1 MQVKLSRMDPRQM
14 ERIPPIK
21 AVMTLFPHSVGIDDS
36 IETARRAMSAQQIRH
51 LAVTEE
57 RRLVGVISARE
68 IELATG
74 ARVVR
79 DAHRAGAYVV
89 ELTEPLD
96 RVLLAMAKS
105 HLGSA
110 LVVKRG
116 KLVGI
121 FTTSDACR
129 IFGECL
135 RNLFPNNDDEAA

>member
-1 MQVKLSRMDPRQM
+1 M
-14 ERIPPIK
+14 ERIPTIK
-21 AVMTLFPHSVGIDDS
+21 AVMTPFPHSVGIDDS
-36 IETARRAMSAQQIRH
+36 IETARAAMRAHAIRH

-57 RRLVGVISARE
+57 GQLVGVISARE

-74 ARVVR
+74 AQLVR
-79 DAHRAGAYVV
+79 DLQLALANVV

-96 RVLLAMAKS
+96 RVLFAMAKS

-121 FTTSDACR
+121 FTSSDACR
-129 IFGECL
+129 IFGQCL
-135 RNLFPNNDDEAA
+135 RNLFPNDDDEAA

>member
-1 MQVKLSRMDPRQM
+1 M
-14 ERIPPIK
+14 ERIPTIK
-21 AVMTLFPHSVGIDDS
+21 AVMTPFPHSVGIDDS
-36 IETARRAMSAQQIRH
+36 IETARAAMRAHAIRH

-57 RRLVGVISARE
+57 GQLVGVISARE

-74 ARVVR
+74 AQLVR
-79 DAHRAGAYVV
+79 DLQLALANVV

-96 RVLLAMAKS
+96 RVLFAMAKS

-121 FTTSDACR
+121 FTSSDACR

-135 RNLFPNNDDEAA
+135 RNLFPNDDDEAA

>member
-1 MQVKLSRMDPRQM
+1 M

-21 AVMTLFPHSVGIDDS
+21 AVMTPFPHSVELGDS
-36 IETARRAMSAQQIRH
+36 IEKARQAMSEHRIRH
-51 LAVTEE
+51 LPVTDQG
-57 RRLVGVISARE
+57 RLVGVMSARE
-68 IELATG
+68 LEVASD

-79 DAHRAGAYVV
+79 DAHLAGAYVV

-96 RVLLAMAKS
+96 RVLLTMAKS

-121 FTTSDACR
+121 FTTTDACR

-135 RNLFPNNDDEAA
+135 RNLFPPDDDEAA

>member
-1 MQVKLSRMDPRQM
+1 M

-21 AVMTLFPHSVGIDDS
+21 AVMTPFPHTVGIDDS
-36 IETARRAMSAQQIRH
+36 IETARQAMTAQAIRH
-51 LAVTEE
+51 LPVTEGE
-57 RRLVGVISARE
+57 RLVGVISAQE
-68 IELATG
+68 IEVASG
-74 ARVVR
+74 AGVVR
-79 DAHRAGAYVV
+79 DVRLDGAYVV
-89 ELTEPLD
+89 ELNERLD
-96 RVLLAMAKS
+96 RVLLAMASS

-135 RNLFPNNDDEAA
+135 RNLFPNDGDEAA

>member
-1 MQVKLSRMDPRQM
+1 M

-21 AVMTLFPHSVGIDDS
+21 AVMTPFPHSVGIDDS
-36 IETARRAMSAQQIRH
+36 IEKARQAMSAHAIRH

-57 RRLVGVISARE
+57 ERLVGVISARE
-68 IELATG
+68 IEVAVG

-79 DAHRAGAYVV
+79 DAKLAGAYVV
-89 ELTEPLD
+89 EMGEPLD
-96 RVLLAMAKS
+96 RVLLAMARS

-135 RNLFPNNDDEAA
+135 RHLFPDDDDEAA

>member
-1 MQVKLSRMDPRQM
+1 M

-21 AVMTLFPHSVGIDDS
+21 AVMTPFPHSVGIEDS
-36 IETARRAMSAQQIRH
+36 IETARQAMRAQAIRH
-51 LAVTEE
+51 LAVMEKGQ
-57 RRLVGVISARE
+57 LVGVISARE
-68 IELATG
+68 VELATG
-74 ARVVR
+74 ARVVGDVR
-79 DAHRAGAYVV
+79 RSGAYVV

-96 RVLLAMAKS
+96 RVLFAMAKS

-135 RNLFPNNDDEAA
+135 RNLFPNDDDEAA

>member
-1 MQVKLSRMDPRQM
+1 M

-21 AVMTLFPHSVGIDDS
+21 AVMTPFPHSVEIDDS
-36 IETARRAMSAQQIRH
+36 IETARQAMSLQEIRH
-51 LAVTEE
+51 LAVTEGG
-57 RRLVGVISARE
+57 RLVAVISERE

-74 ARVVR
+74 ARAVR
-79 DAHRAGAYVV
+79 DANPPSAHVV
-89 ELTEPLD
+89 GLNEPLD

-110 LVVKRG
+110 LVVKRE

-135 RNLFPNNDDEAA
+135 RNLFPNDDDEAA

>member
-1 MQVKLSRMDPRQM
+1 M
-14 ERIPPIK
+14 ERIPTIK
-21 AVMTLFPHSVGIDDS
+21 AVMTPFPHSVGIDDS
-36 IETARRAMSAQQIRH
+36 IETARAAMRAHAIRH

-57 RRLVGVISARE
+57 GQLVGVISARE

-74 ARVVR
+74 AQRVR
-79 DAHRAGAYVV
+79 DLQLALANVV

-96 RVLLAMAKS
+96 RVLFAMAKS

-121 FTTSDACR
+121 FTSSDACR

-135 RNLFPNNDDEAA
+135 RNLFPDDDDEAA

>member
-1 MQVKLSRMDPRQM
+1 MDPRQM

-21 AVMTLFPHSVGIDDS
+21 AVMTPFPHSIEIDDS
-36 IETARRAMSAQQIRH
+36 IETARQAMSAQQIRH
-51 LAVTEE
+51 LAVTQGG
-57 RRLVGVISARE
+57 RLVAVISERE

-74 ARVVR
+74 ARTVR
-79 DAHRAGAYVV
+79 DANPPRAHVV
-89 ELTEPLD
+89 GLNEPLD

-110 LVVKRG
+110 LVLKRE

-135 RNLFPNNDDEAA
+135 RNLFPNDDDEAA

>member
-1 MQVKLSRMDPRQM
+1 MQVNLSRMDPRQM

-21 AVMTLFPHSVGIDDS
+21 AVMTPFPHSVEIDDS
-36 IETARRAMSAQQIRH
+36 IETARKVMSANAIRH

-57 RRLVGVISARE
+57 GRLVGVVSARE

-74 ARVVR
+74 VRVVG
-79 DAHRAGAYVV
+79 DIKLAGAYVV
-89 ELTEPLD
+89 ELNERLD

-135 RNLFPNNDDEAA
+135 RNIFPNDDDEAA

>member
-1 MQVKLSRMDPRQM
+1 
-14 ERIPPIK
+14 
-21 AVMTLFPHSVGIDDS
+21 MTPFPHSVEIDDP
-36 IETARRAMSAQQIRH
+36 IQKAQQAMSAHQIRH
-51 LAVTEE
+51 LAVTEQG
-57 RRLVGVISARE
+57 RLVGVISARE
-68 IELATG
+68 IQLATS

-79 DAHRAGAYVV
+79 DTHLSGAYVV
-89 ELTEPLD
+89 ELNEPLD
-96 RVLLAMAKS
+96 RVLLTMARS

-135 RNLFPNNDDEAA
+135 RNLFPNDDDEAA

>member
-1 MQVKLSRMDPRQM
+1 MDPRQM

-21 AVMTLFPHSVGIDDS
+21 AVMTPFPHSVGIDDS
-36 IETARRAMSAQQIRH
+36 IETARRAMSAHAIRH

-57 RRLVGVISARE
+57 ERLVGVISARE
-68 IELATG
+68 IELAVG

-79 DAHRAGAYVV
+79 DAKLAGAYVV
-89 ELTEPLD
+89 DLNEPLD
-96 RVLLAMAKS
+96 RVLLALARS

-135 RNLFPNNDDEAA
+135 RHLFPNNDDEAA

>member
-1 MQVKLSRMDPRQM
+1 MQVKLSPMDPRQM

-21 AVMTLFPHSVGIDDS
+21 AVMTPFPHAVGIDDS
-36 IETARRAMSAQQIRH
+36 IEMARQTMRTQAIRH
-51 LAVTEE
+51 LAVTEKGQ
-57 RRLVGVISARE
+57 LVGVISERE
-68 IELATG
+68 IELAVG

-79 DAHRAGAYVV
+79 DAQMGGAYVV
-89 ELTEPLD
+89 ELTERLD
-96 RVLLAMAKS
+96 RVLLAMSRS

-135 RNLFPNNDDEAA
+135 RNLFPNDDDEAA

>member
-1 MQVKLSRMDPRQM
+1 M

-21 AVMTLFPHSVGIDDS
+21 AVMTPFPHSVGIDDS
-36 IETARRAMSAQQIRH
+36 IETARKAMSAQGIRH
-51 LAVTEE
+51 LAVME
-57 RRLVGVISARE
+57 RGQLVGVISERE
-68 IELATG
+68 LDLAAG
-74 ARVVR
+74 ARRVR
-79 DAHRAGAYVV
+79 DAQVAGAYVV
-89 ELTEPLD
+89 ELTERLD
-96 RVLLAMAKS
+96 RVLLAMSRS

-135 RNLFPNNDDEAA
+135 RNIFPNDDNEAA

>member
-1 MQVKLSRMDPRQM
+1 M

-21 AVMTLFPHSVGIDDS
+21 AVMTPFPHSVGIDDS
-36 IETARRAMSAQQIRH
+36 VEMARQVMRAQGIRH
-51 LAVTEE
+51 LAVTEQG
-57 RRLVGVISARE
+57 RLVGVISERE
-68 IELATG
+68 VELAANAG
-74 ARVVR
+74 LVR
-79 DAHRAGAYVV
+79 DAQMSGAYVV

-96 RVLLAMAKS
+96 RVLIAMARS

-135 RNLFPNNDDEAA
+135 RNLFPNDDDEAA

>member
-1 MQVKLSRMDPRQM
+1 M

-21 AVMTLFPHSVGIDDS
+21 AVMTPFPHAVGIDDS
-36 IETARRAMSAQQIRH
+36 IEMARQTMRTQAIRH
-51 LAVTEE
+51 LAVTEK
-57 RRLVGVISARE
+57 
-68 IELATG
+68 
-74 ARVVR
+74 
-79 DAHRAGAYVV
+79 
-89 ELTEPLD
+89 ELTERLD
-96 RVLLAMAKS
+96 RVLLAMSRS

-135 RNLFPNNDDEAA
+135 RNLFPNDDDEAA

>member
-1 MQVKLSRMDPRQM
+1 M

-21 AVMTLFPHSVGIDDS
+21 AVMTPFPHSVGIDDS
-36 IETARRAMSAQQIRH
+36 IETARAAMRAHAIRH

-57 RRLVGVISARE
+57 GQLVGVISARE

-74 ARVVR
+74 AQLVR
-79 DAHRAGAYVV
+79 DLQLALANVV

-96 RVLLAMAKS
+96 RVLFAMAKS

-121 FTTSDACR
+121 FTSSDACR

-135 RNLFPNNDDEAA
+135 RNLFPNDDDEAA

>member
-1 MQVKLSRMDPRQM
+1 MDPRLL

-21 AVMTLFPHSVGIDDS
+21 AVMTPFPHTVGIDDT
-36 IETARRAMSAQQIRH
+36 IETARQAMRAQEIRH
-51 LAVTEE
+51 LAVTEKGQ
-57 RRLVGVISARE
+57 LVGVISARE
-68 IELATG
+68 IELADS

-79 DAHRAGAYVV
+79 DAQLVDAYVV
-89 ELTEPLD
+89 ELTERLD

-135 RNLFPNNDDEAA
+135 RNLFPNDDNEAA

>member
-1 MQVKLSRMDPRQM
+1 M

-21 AVMTLFPHSVGIDDS
+21 AVMTPFPHSVGIDDS
-36 IETARRAMSAQQIRH
+36 IETARQAMSAHAIRH

-57 RRLVGVISARE
+57 ERLVGVISARE
-68 IELATG
+68 IEVAVG

-79 DAHRAGAYVV
+79 DAKLAGAYVV
-89 ELTEPLD
+89 EMGEPLD
-96 RVLLAMAKS
+96 RVLLAMARS

-121 FTTSDACR
+121 FTSSDACR

-135 RNLFPNNDDEAA
+135 RHLFPDDDDEAA

>member
-1 MQVKLSRMDPRQM
+1 MDPRQM

-21 AVMTLFPHSVGIDDS
+21 AVMTPFPHSVEIDDS
-36 IETARRAMSAQQIRH
+36 IETARQAMSAQEIRH
-51 LAVTEE
+51 LAVTDKG
-57 RRLVGVISARE
+57 RLVAVISERE
-68 IELATG
+68 IEHATG
-74 ARVVR
+74 ARAVR
-79 DAHRAGAYVV
+79 DMKPSGAHVV
-89 ELTEPLD
+89 GLNEPLD

-110 LVVKRG
+110 LVVKRE

-135 RNLFPNNDDEAA
+135 RSLFPNDDDEAA

>member
-1 MQVKLSRMDPRQM
+1 MDPRQM

-21 AVMTLFPHSVGIDDS
+21 AVMTPFPHSVGIDDS
-36 IETARRAMSAQQIRH
+36 IEMARQTMRTQAIRH
-51 LAVTEE
+51 LAVTEKGQ
-57 RRLVGVISARE
+57 LVGVISEEE
-68 IELATG
+68 IELAAG

-79 DAHRAGAYVV
+79 DAQMAGAYVV
-89 ELTEPLD
+89 ELTERLD
-96 RVLLAMAKS
+96 RVLLAMSRS

-135 RNLFPNNDDEAA
+135 RNLFPNDDDEAA

>member
-1 MQVKLSRMDPRQM
+1 MDPRQM

-21 AVMTLFPHSVGIDDS
+21 AVMTPFPHSVGIDDS
-36 IETARRAMSAQQIRH
+36 IETARAAMRAHAIRH
-51 LAVTEE
+51 LAVTEAGE
-57 RRLVGVISARE
+57 LVGVISARE

-74 ARVVR
+74 ARLVR
-79 DAHRAGAYVV
+79 DLPLAMANVV

-96 RVLLAMAKS
+96 RVLFAMAKS

-121 FTTSDACR
+121 FTSSDACR

-135 RNLFPNNDDEAA
+135 RNLFPNDDDEAA

>member
-21 AVMTLFPHSVGIDDS
+21 AVMTPFPHSVGIDDS
-36 IETARRAMSAQQIRH
+36 IGTARKVMSEQAIRH

-57 RRLVGVISARE
+57 GRLVGVVSARE
-68 IELATG
+68 IELASR

-79 DAHRAGAYVV
+79 DTKLAGAYVV
-89 ELTEPLD
+89 ELTERLD
-96 RVLLAMAKS
+96 RVLIAMAKS

-129 IFGECL
+129 VFGECL
-135 RNLFPNNDDEAA
+135 RNLFPNDDDEAA

>member
-1 MQVKLSRMDPRQM
+1 M

-21 AVMTLFPHSVGIDDS
+21 AVMTPFPHSVEIGDP
-36 IETARRAMSAQQIRH
+36 IEKARQAISAHRIRH
-51 LAVTEE
+51 LPVTDEG
-57 RRLVGVISARE
+57 RLVGVISARE
-68 IELATG
+68 LEVATD

-79 DAHRAGAYVV
+79 DAHLAGAYVV
-89 ELTEPLD
+89 ELTERLD
-96 RVLLAMAKS
+96 RVLLTMAKS

-135 RNLFPNNDDEAA
+135 RNLFPNDDDEAA

>member
-21 AVMTLFPHSVGIDDS
+21 AVMTPFPHSVGIDDS

-79 DAHRAGAYVV
+79 DAHLAGAYVV

-96 RVLLAMAKS
+96 RVLLAMARS

-135 RNLFPNNDDEAA
+135 RNIFPNDDNEAA

>member
-1 MQVKLSRMDPRQM
+1 M

-21 AVMTLFPHSVGIDDS
+21 AVMTPFPHSVGIDDS
-36 IETARRAMSAQQIRH
+36 IETARAAMRTHAIRH
-51 LAVTEE
+51 LAVTEKGQ
-57 RRLVGVISARE
+57 LVGVISARE
-68 IELATG
+68 IELAAG

-79 DAHRAGAYVV
+79 DAQLAGAYVV

-96 RVLLAMAKS
+96 RVLAAMAKS

-135 RNLFPNNDDEAA
+135 RKLFPNDDDEAA

>member
-1 MQVKLSRMDPRQM
+1 M

-21 AVMTLFPHSVGIDDS
+21 AVMTPFPHSVGIDDS
-36 IETARRAMSAQQIRH
+36 IEKARQTMSSRAIRH
-51 LAVTEE
+51 LAVTDQG
-57 RRLVGVISARE
+57 RLVGVISARE

-74 ARVVR
+74 ARRVR
-79 DAHRAGAYVV
+79 DANPPKAHVV
-89 ELTEPLD
+89 ELNEPLD

-110 LVVKRG
+110 LVVKRE

-121 FTTSDACR
+121 FTTSDVCR

-135 RNLFPNNDDEAA
+135 RNLFPNDDDEAA

>member
-1 MQVKLSRMDPRQM
+1 M

-21 AVMTLFPHSVGIDDS
+21 AVMTPFPHSVRIDES
-36 IETARRAMSAQQIRH
+36 IETARQTMRAQSIRH
-51 LAVTEE
+51 LAVTDEG
-57 RRLVGVISARE
+57 RLVGVISARE
-68 IELATG
+68 LELAAG
-74 ARVVR
+74 ARVVG
-79 DAHRAGAYVV
+79 DAQLAGAYVV

-96 RVLLAMAKS
+96 RVLLAMSRS
-105 HLGSA
+105 HLGST

-135 RNLFPNNDDEAA
+135 RNLFPNDDDEAA

>member
-1 MQVKLSRMDPRQM
+1 MDPRQM

-21 AVMTLFPHSVGIDDS
+21 AVMTPFPHTVGIDDS
-36 IETARRAMSAQQIRH
+36 IETARQAMHAQAIRH
-51 LAVTEE
+51 LAVTEKGE
-57 RRLVGVISARE
+57 LVGVISARE
-68 IELATG
+68 IELAAG
-74 ARVVR
+74 ARSVR
-79 DAHRAGAYVV
+79 DAKVRAAYVV

-96 RVLLAMAKS
+96 RVLFAMAKS

-135 RNLFPNNDDEAA
+135 RHLFPNDDDEAA

>member
-1 MQVKLSRMDPRQM
+1 M

-21 AVMTLFPHSVGIDDS
+21 AVMTPFPHSVGIDDS
-36 IETARRAMSAQQIRH
+36 IETARKTMRTQAIRH
-51 LAVTEE
+51 LAVMEKGQ
-57 RRLVGVISARE
+57 LVGVISERE
-68 IELATG
+68 IELASG

-79 DAHRAGAYVV
+79 DAKVAGAYVV

-96 RVLLAMAKS
+96 RVLIAMARS

-129 IFGECL
+129 VFSECL
-135 RNLFPNNDDEAA
+135 RNLFPNDDNEAA

>member
-1 MQVKLSRMDPRQM
+1 
-14 ERIPPIK
+14 
-21 AVMTLFPHSVGIDDS
+21 MTPFPHSVGIDDS
-36 IETARRAMSAQQIRH
+36 IETARAAMRAHAIRH

-57 RRLVGVISARE
+57 GQLVGVISARE

-74 ARVVR
+74 AQRVR
-79 DAHRAGAYVV
+79 DLQLALANVV

-96 RVLLAMAKS
+96 RVLFAMAKS

-135 RNLFPNNDDEAA
+135 RNLFPNDDDEAA